1 VEDAGAARLYRE
13 RAAEVRS
20 EAEKMNNP
28 ETKQQLLKIADSY
41 ERLAKTI
48 DARGRGRAER
58 GFG

>member
-48 DARGRGRAER
+48 DARGRGPR
-58 GFG
+58 